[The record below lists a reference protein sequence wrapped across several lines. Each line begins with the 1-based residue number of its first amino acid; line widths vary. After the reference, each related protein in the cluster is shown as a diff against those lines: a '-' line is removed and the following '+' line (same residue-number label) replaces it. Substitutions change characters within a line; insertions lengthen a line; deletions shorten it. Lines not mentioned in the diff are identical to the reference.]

1 MDTPIRMPFLE
12 RRKDNLHIQKPV
24 QPNGATVFPARSFV
38 KLAGGILVP
47 CVTADVVCYGWSP
60 DSSHAA
66 TDQPPQALFGQ
77 NHWPFDP
84 KDAQFVMNIGTVGG
98 TTGLVGQAQ
107 GAPQLSL
114 ATVGSSYGLVV
125 PTTGPYA
132 GYQMLDVLNTTNL
145 FAKVIALYPNQALTD
160 YNGLV
165 LVELLPTVIQA

>member
-24 QPNGATVFPARSFV
+24 QPNGGTAFPARSFV
-38 KLAGGILVP
+38 KLAAGILVP

-60 DSSHAA
+60 DKSHAS
-66 TDQPPQALFGQ
+66 TDQPPDALFGQ

-84 KDAQFVMNIGTVGG
+84 KDAQFVMNITDGTGHI
-98 TTGLVGQAQ
+98 GQAA
-107 GAPQLSL
+107 GAPQLSS
-114 ATVGSSYGLVV
+114 AVVGTSYGLFRDAN
-125 PTTGPYA
+125 GF
-132 GYQMLDVLNTTNL
+132 QMLNTADTSNL

-165 LVELLPTVIQA
+165 LVELVPAVIQA